1 MQCDEKESY
10 SNSVN
15 FHFNFSS
22 FLIRNVNLIKQSVDL
37 NKILITMIIA
47 PFFFTS
53 SLSNDYCI
61 NHLIAAINSLLLSIV
76 LCHSL
81 QFSMLNF
88 FVFSC
93 FISNLWVEE
102 IKKNQQKKNLFML
115 RHKLLFIHTLLV
127 DCISEQNVNEL
138 SNEMKQ
144 QQT

>member
-1 MQCDEKESY
+1 MKKKVTVTLLIFISI
-10 SNSVN
+10 
-15 FHFNFSS
+15 SS

-37 NKILITMIIA
+37 NKILITMIIT

-81 QFSMLNF
+81 QFSMLIF
-88 FVFSC
+88 FFQL
-93 FISNLWVEE
+93 FNLKSWVEMM
-102 IKKNQQKKNLFML
+102 KKKQQKNLFML

-127 DCISEQNVNEL
+127 GCISEQNVNEL
-138 SNEMKQ
+138 SNKMK
-144 QQT
+144 